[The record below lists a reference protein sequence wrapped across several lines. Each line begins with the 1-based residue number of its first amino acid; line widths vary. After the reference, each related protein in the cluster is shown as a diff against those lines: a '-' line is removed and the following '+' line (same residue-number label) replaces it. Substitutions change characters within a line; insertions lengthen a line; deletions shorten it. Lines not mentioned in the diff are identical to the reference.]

1 MFRKCSEYSVWW
13 LSREWFRNTLLT
25 LTETGVCLVSCGGGI
40 RFQCTNVRVSWTRS
54 RACGWP
60 LETPKMLGKRLRPC
74 WACWSLMC
82 CRCAK
87 MTMCWIPGSLQPSCH
102 SLHLAGLKRCENQ
115 NVIIT
120 HFNNVAVI
128 ICFFL
133 CFFTLVKQE
142 CCIWRFQ
149 LSGM

>member
-1 MFRKCSEYSVWW
+1 MFRVCSEYSVWW
-13 LSREWFRNTLLT
+13 LSREWFRSTLLT

-40 RFQCTNVRVSWTRS
+40 RFQCINVRASWTHS
-54 RACGWP
+54 QACGWP
-60 LETPKMLGKRLRPC
+60 LETPKMQGRRLRLC

-87 MTMCWIPGSLQPSCH
+87 MMMCWIPGSLQPSCH

-115 NVIIT
+115 NFIT
-120 HFNNVAVI
+120 RFNNIAVI
-128 ICFFL
+128 VCFFL

-142 CCIWRFQ
+142 CCIWRFK
-149 LSGM
+149 LSGT